1 MNSFVWK
8 MSWRESRGN
17 LSRLALFVACIV
29 LGVAALVS
37 ITSFGDN
44 LNRAIDEQAKTL
56 LGADFVADSRM
67 EFSPEA
73 EALLDSI
80 GGEQTR
86 EVRFT
91 SMAYFPKAENAR
103 LSQIRAM
110 EGGFPYYGM
119 LETVPADAKAT
130 LSQGNNALVDDGL
143 MMQFG
148 VDVGDSVKIGQV
160 TFRITGRLMSIPG
173 ESVAQG
179 IAGPRIF
186 IPLASL
192 EATGLVQFGS
202 IVRHVRYVKLADGS
216 TEALNAMEEALE
228 PKFDALRLD
237 MDTVEDRKRSLG
249 RTFGNLTRFLN
260 LVGFIALLLG
270 GVGIASSIHVYIKR
284 KINTVAV
291 LRCLGVST
299 SQALWIYV
307 IQAAGMGLIGATIG
321 AAIGVFVQV
330 ALPLV
335 LNDFLPVDIQ
345 FGVSWPAIGLG
356 MFIGV
361 TITALFA
368 LNPLVAIR
376 NISPLLAIRQGF
388 ETESDLPAD
397 PLKWVLYGVVGAG
410 ILATSLLLAD
420 NIEFGVWY
428 FLGILTAFGLLASLG
443 WAVSRVFKR
452 FFPRNSGF
460 IVRQGIANL
469 YRPNNQTTVMI
480 MTLGFGTFLIATLFL
495 SRDVL
500 LNQINI
506 TDARNQPNLVFYDIQ
521 IDQADPLRDVI
532 SSYGLAP
539 LQDVP
544 IVTMRMSAIN
554 NETLEELRANEKR
567 RIPSWMYEREMRSTY
582 RDSLTST
589 ETISQGEWIP
599 VAPDPFGLVPISV
612 EKNVFEELGLALGDT
627 IQFDI
632 QGIPFD
638 TQIASVR
645 DVDWQQIS
653 PNFIFLFPSG
663 VLEMAPQF
671 RVMVMRTEGREQA
684 AALQQQVVRQFP
696 NVSAVD
702 LALVLSIAETLI
714 SRVSFVIR
722 FMALFSV
729 FTGLIVLSGT
739 VIASRYQ
746 RVQESVL
753 LKTLGAGRKQV
764 LAIMAVEYLVL
775 GFLAAFTGLFLS
787 YFAAWA
793 ISYFVFETVFIPNFA
808 NIGLLFLA
816 VMSLTLLFGLLN
828 SGDIYRRS
836 ALEVLR
842 EG

>member
-1 MNSFVWK
+1 MNPFIWK
-8 MSWRESRGN
+8 MAWRESRGN
-17 LSRLALFVACIV
+17 LNRLALFVACIV

-44 LNRAIDEQAKTL
+44 LNRAIEEQAKTL
-56 LGADFVADSRM
+56 LGADLVADSRM
-67 EFSPEA
+67 EFSDEA
-73 EALLDSI
+73 IALLDSI

-91 SMAYFPKAENAR
+91 SMAFFPKAQNAR
-103 LSQIRAM
+103 LSQIRAI
-110 EGGFPYYGM
+110 EGGFPYYGV
-119 LETVPADAKAT
+119 LETMPDGAKTT
-130 LSQGNNALVDDGL
+130 LESGNTALVDDGL

-148 VDVGDSVKIGQV
+148 IDVGDSVKIGQV
-160 TFRITGRLMSIPG
+160 SYVITGRLISIPG
-173 ESVAQG
+173 ESLAQG

-186 IPLASL
+186 IPLNTL
-192 EATGLVQFGS
+192 KATELVQRGS
-202 IVRHVRYVKLADGS
+202 IVRHVRYFHLPGITAEDLKV
-216 TEALNAMEEALE
+216 MEDALE
-228 PKFDALRLD
+228 PRFDALRLD
-237 MDTVEDRKRSLG
+237 MDTVEGRKRSLG
-249 RTFGNLTRFLN
+249 RTFANLTRFLN

-291 LRCLGVST
+291 LRCLGAGT

-307 IQAAGMGLIGATIG
+307 IQAAGMGLIGAIVG
-321 AAIGVFVQV
+321 ATLGVLVQV
-330 ALPLV
+330 ILPLV
-335 LNDFLPVDIQ
+335 LNDFLPVDID
-345 FGVSWPAIGLG
+345 FGVSWPAIALG
-356 MFIGV
+356 MLIGV
-361 TITALFA
+361 SITALFA
-368 LNPLVAIR
+368 MNPLVAIR
-376 NISPLLAIRQGF
+376 RISPLLAIRQSF

-397 PLKWVLYGVVGAG
+397 PLKWILYGIVGAG
-410 ILATSLLLAD
+410 ILACSLLLAD

-428 FLGILTAFGLLASLG
+428 FIGILTAFALLAALG
-443 WAVSRVFKR
+443 WSISRLFKR
-452 FFPRNSGF
+452 FFPRNSTF
-460 IVRQGIANL
+460 TIRQGIANL

-521 IDQADPLRDVI
+521 TDQADPLLGVLSDFE
-532 SSYGLAP
+532 LTP
-539 LQDVP
+539 LQNVP

-554 NETLEELRANEKR
+554 GETLEELRASEKR

-589 ETISQGEWIP
+589 ETVVEGEWVP
-599 VAPDPFGLVPISV
+599 VATDPFGLIPISI
-612 EKNVFEELGLALGDT
+612 EKGVFDDLKLAMGDT
-627 IQFDI
+627 ILFDI
-632 QGIPFD
+632 QGIPFE
-638 TQIASVR
+638 TQITSVR

-653 PNFIFLFPSG
+653 PNFVFLFPAG
-663 VLEMAPQF
+663 VLEPAPQF
-671 RVMVMRTEGREQA
+671 RVMVMRTTSREQA
-684 AALQQQVVRQFP
+684 AHVQQQVVREFP

-702 LALVLSIAETLI
+702 LALVLSIADTLI

-746 RVQESVL
+746 RVQETVL
-753 LKTLGAGRKQV
+753 LKTLGASRKQV

-775 GFLAAFTGLFLS
+775 GFLAALTGLFLA

-793 ISYFVFETVFIPNFA
+793 ISYFVFETVFIPNMG
-808 NIGLLFLA
+808 NIGYLMLA

>member
-1 MNSFVWK
+1 MNAFVWK

-56 LGADFVADSRM
+56 LGADLVADSRM

-80 GGEQTR
+80 GGDQTR

-110 EGGFPYYGM
+110 EGGFPYYGI
-119 LETVPADAKAT
+119 LETMPADAKAT
-130 LSQGNNALVDDGL
+130 LNQGNNALVDDGL
-143 MMQFG
+143 LMQFG

-160 TFRITGRLMSIPG
+160 TFLITGRLLSIPG

-186 IPLASL
+186 IPLGSL
-192 EATGLVQFGS
+192 ESTGLVQFGS

-228 PKFDALRLD
+228 PRFDALRLD

-291 LRCLGVST
+291 LRCLGVGT

-321 AAIGVFVQV
+321 AAIGVLVQV
-330 ALPLV
+330 VLPLV

-345 FGVSWPAIGLG
+345 FGVSWSAIGLG

-397 PLKWVLYGVVGAG
+397 PLKWVLYGVVASG

-428 FLGILTAFGLLASLG
+428 FLGILTAFGLLGALG

-500 LNQINI
+500 LNQINV

-521 IDQADPLRDVI
+521 TDQADPLRSVI
-532 SSYGLAP
+532 SDFGLTP

-582 RDSLTST
+582 RDTLTST
-589 ETISQGEWIP
+589 ETISQGKWIP
-599 VAPDPFGLVPISV
+599 VATDPFGLVPISV
-612 EKNVFEELGLALGDT
+612 EKSVFEELGLALGDT
-627 IQFDI
+627 IRFDI
-632 QGIPFD
+632 QGIPFE

-653 PNFIFLFPSG
+653 PNFVFLFPSG

-793 ISYFVFETVFIPNFA
+793 ISYFVFDTVFVPNFV

-836 ALEVLR
+836 ALEVIR
-842 EG
+842 SS

>member
-1 MNSFVWK
+1 MNTFVWR
-8 MSWRESRGN
+8 MAWRESRGN
-17 LSRLALFVACIV
+17 LNRLALFVACIV

-44 LNRAIDEQAKTL
+44 LNRAIDDQAKTL
-56 LGADFVADSRM
+56 LGADFVADSRI

-80 GGEQTR
+80 GGDQTR

-91 SMAYFPKAENAR
+91 SMAFFPKADNAR
-103 LSQIRAM
+103 LTQIRAQ
-110 EGGFPYYGM
+110 EGGFPYYGV
-119 LETVPADAKAT
+119 LETVPANAKST
-130 LSQGNNALVDDGL
+130 LDEGDNALVDDGL

-160 TFRITGRLMSIPG
+160 TYMITGRLISIPG
-173 ESVAQG
+173 ESIAQG

-186 IPLASL
+186 IPLRTL
-192 EATGLVQFGS
+192 EATGLVQRGS
-202 IVRHVRYVKLADGS
+202 IVSHVRYVKLEDGS
-216 TEALNAMEEALE
+216 AEALSSLKEELD
-228 PKFDALRLD
+228 PKFEALRLD

-284 KINTVAV
+284 KISTVAV
-291 LRCLGVST
+291 MRCLGVGT

-307 IQAAGMGLIGATIG
+307 IQAAGMGLIGATTG
-321 AAIGVFVQV
+321 ATIGVLVQV
-330 ALPLV
+330 ILPAV
-335 LNDFLPVDIQ
+335 LNDFLPVDID
-345 FGVSWPAIGLG
+345 FGVSWSAIALG

-376 NISPLLAIRQGF
+376 NISPLLAIRQSF
-388 ETESDLPAD
+388 ETESDLPTD
-397 PLKWVLYGVVGAG
+397 PLKWALYGVVGAG
-410 ILATSLLLAD
+410 ILACSLLLAD
-420 NIEFGVWY
+420 NFEFGFWY
-428 FLGILTAFGLLASLG
+428 FIGILIAFSLLGALG
-443 WAVSRVFKR
+443 WAIARVFKR
-452 FFPRNSGF
+452 IFPRNSGF
-460 IVRQGIANL
+460 TIRQGIANL

-480 MTLGFGTFLIATLFL
+480 MTLGFGTFLIATLFV

-506 TDARNQPNLVFYDIQ
+506 SDAKNQPNLVFYDIQ
-521 IDQADPLRDVI
+521 TDQADPLLNVLA
-532 SSYGLAP
+532 SYNLAP

-554 NETLEELRANEKR
+554 GETLEELRANEKR
-567 RIPSWMYEREMRSTY
+567 RIPGWMYEREMRSTY
-582 RDSLTST
+582 RDSLSAT
-589 ETISQGEWIP
+589 ETVVQGEWVP
-599 VAPDPFGLVPISV
+599 VAPDPFGLIPISV
-612 EKNVFEELGLALGDT
+612 EKGVFEQLNLALGDT
-627 IQFDI
+627 ILFDI
-632 QGIPFD
+632 QGIPFE
-638 TQIASVR
+638 TTVASVR
-645 DVDWQQIS
+645 EVDWQQIS
-653 PNFIFLFPSG
+653 PNFVFLFPNG
-663 VLEMAPQF
+663 VLEPAPQF
-671 RVMVMRTEGREQA
+671 RVMVMRTEDREQA
-684 AALQQQVVRQFP
+684 ARVQQQVVREFP

-702 LALVLSIAETLI
+702 LALVLSVAESLI
-714 SRVSFVIR
+714 SKVSFVIR

-746 RVQESVL
+746 RLQESVL
-753 LKTLGAGRKQV
+753 LKTLGARRKQV
-764 LAIMAVEYLVL
+764 LAIMSVEYLVL
-775 GFLAAFTGLFLS
+775 GFLAALTGLFLA

-808 NIGLLFLA
+808 NIGILMAA

>member
-599 VAPDPFGLVPISV
+599 KAPDPFGLVPISV

>member
-1 MNSFVWK
+1 MNPFIWK
-8 MSWRESRGN
+8 MAWRESRGN
-17 LSRLALFVACIV
+17 LNRLALFVACIV

-44 LNRAIDEQAKTL
+44 LNRAIEEQAKTL
-56 LGADFVADSRM
+56 LGADLVADSRM
-67 EFSPEA
+67 AFSVEA

-91 SMAYFPKAENAR
+91 SMAFFPKAQNAR
-103 LSQIRAM
+103 LSQIRAI
-110 EGGFPYYGM
+110 EGGFPYFGI
-119 LETVPADAKAT
+119 LETMPEGAKST
-130 LSQGNNALVDDGL
+130 LLSGNSALVDDGL

-148 VDVGDSVKIGQV
+148 IEVGDSVKIGQV
-160 TFRITGRLMSIPG
+160 SYVITGRLISIPG
-173 ESVAQG
+173 ESLAQG

-186 IPLASL
+186 IPLNTL
-192 EATGLVQFGS
+192 EATELIQRGS
-202 IVRHVRYVKLADGS
+202 IVRHVRYFHLPGITAEDLK
-216 TEALNAMEEALE
+216 AMEDALE
-228 PKFDALRLD
+228 PRFDALRLD
-237 MDTVEDRKRSLG
+237 MDTVEGRKRSLG

-291 LRCLGVST
+291 LRCLGAGT

-307 IQAAGMGLIGATIG
+307 IQAAGMGLIGAFVG
-321 AAIGVFVQV
+321 ATLGVFVQV
-330 ALPLV
+330 VLPLV
-335 LNDFLPVDIQ
+335 LNDFLPVSID

-356 MFIGV
+356 MLIGV
-361 TITALFA
+361 SITALFA
-368 LNPLVAIR
+368 MNPLVAVR
-376 NISPLLAIRQGF
+376 RISPLLAIRQSF

-397 PLKWVLYGVVGAG
+397 PLKWILYGIVGAG
-410 ILATSLLLAD
+410 ILACSLLLAD

-428 FLGILTAFGLLASLG
+428 FIGILTAFALLASLG
-443 WAVSRVFKR
+443 WSISRVFKR
-452 FFPRNSGF
+452 FFPKNSTF
-460 IVRQGIANL
+460 TIRQGIANL

-521 IDQADPLRDVI
+521 SDQTDPLLSVLSDFD
-532 SSYGLAP
+532 LTP
-539 LQDVP
+539 LQNVP

-554 NETLEELRANEKR
+554 SETLEDLRAGEKR

-582 RDSLTST
+582 RDSLTTT
-589 ETISQGEWIP
+589 ETVVEGEWIP

-612 EKNVFEELGLALGDT
+612 EKSVYDDLKLAIGDT
-627 IQFDI
+627 ILFDI
-632 QGIPFD
+632 QGIPFE
-638 TQIASVR
+638 TQISSVR
-645 DVDWQQIS
+645 EVDWQQIS
-653 PNFIFLFPSG
+653 PNFVFLFPAG
-663 VLEMAPQF
+663 VLEPAPQF
-671 RVMVMRTEGREQA
+671 RVMVMRTTNRDQA
-684 AALQQQVVRQFP
+684 AQLQQQVVREFP

-746 RVQESVL
+746 RVQETVL
-753 LKTLGAGRKQV
+753 LKTLGASRKQV
-764 LAIMAVEYLVL
+764 LSIMSVEYLVL
-775 GFLAAFTGLFLS
+775 GFLSAFTGLFLA

-793 ISYFVFETVFIPNFA
+793 ISYFVFETVFIPNMG
-808 NIGLLFLA
+808 NIGYLMLA